1 MSEELVRLTQKLL
14 DFNRSCLRYFQ
25 EGREK
30 EMNYNFH
37 QVVKP
42 FADEVQSVSDKWSPL
57 MRNWLNEYEQKNLH
71 LKQIDTTIEH
81 LNQLSIQAFF
91 PKTSKSRFLNTNRTV
106 EFFLLEV
113 LKELEK

>member
-1 MSEELVRLTQKLL
+1 MSEEIVQLTHKLL
-14 DFNRSCLRYFQ
+14 DFNRSCLRYFH

-30 EMNYNFH
+30 EINYEFH

-42 FADEVQSVSDKWSPL
+42 FADDVRLISEKWSHL
-57 MRNWLNEYEQKNLH
+57 MRNWLIKYPQKNLH
-71 LKQIDTTIEH
+71 LKQIDTTLEH

-91 PKTSKSRFLNTNRTV
+91 PKTSKTRFLNANRTV